1 PTALIRRCVRPLS
14 FTVRGHCLSTVPI
27 RKSVADL
34 PLADLAGW
42 SRWAFALDEEGVE
55 GQDETTV
62 RPYAVD
68 GPLDP
73 AAGMFVVR
81 ARFGLADGTLMSG
94 YLTPPVQGEA
104 DLSTFQPIIITP
116 AGQVV
121 FWCGMIVPDAA
132 TIAENYA
139 RLGKADASQVFPLR
153 FESAVPLKCRAIK
166 GQIPGFLVLID
177 FKTMQTRVVQ

>member
-1 PTALIRRCVRPLS
+1 V
-14 FTVRGHCLSTVPI
+14 STVPI
-27 RKSVADL
+27 RKSVVSL
-34 PLADLAGW
+34 TLADLATSPVW
-42 SRWAFALDEEGVE
+42 EFALDEEDVE

-81 ARFGLADGTLMSG
+81 ARFALADGTLMSG

-104 DLSTFQPIIITP
+104 RLNTFQPIVVTP
-116 AGQVV
+116 VGHVV

-132 TIAENYA
+132 TIAENYL
-139 RLGKADASQVFPLR
+139 RLGKTDASKGFPLR
-153 FESAVPLKCRAIK
+153 FESAVPLKCGTIK
-166 GQIPGFLVLID
+166 GQVPGFVVLVD
-177 FKTMQTRVVQ
+177 FKTMRTRVVQ